1 MVYATSAE
9 DISAAILFS
18 RAHSIDVAVYGGGHS
33 SNGSS
38 STNGGLVFD
47 LRKMR
52 KVTVDPER
60 QTVLAQGG
68 TIWEDIDIAAAEF
81 GLAVVGGTVNHT
93 GVGGLTLGGGYGW
106 LTGRHGLTIDSLLE
120 VTMVLADG
128 SIKKASA
135 CENSDLF
142 WAVRG
147 AGQSFG
153 VVVELTFQAH
163 EQKSPVWAGSLY
175 FPAKSKLE
183 AVVEFANHLMEVTD
197 GNSAMGIV
205 LNWPPF
211 MPELTAV
218 AVVFYNGSKDEA
230 TKLFA
235 PLLEL
240 NPVKDTTAERPYSE
254 VNSLLNKGTEH
265 GSRRTAKGACY
276 VTPLGP
282 TFVRSLLEELEQLYH
297 EIPDAKKSTIVF
309 EFYDTEQSSKIAPTA
324 TAFANRGQH
333 QNAMASPGWTDPA
346 NDEACCSW
354 AGKVAQRFAEELERV
369 KKERGNPAS
378 MDKIT
383 EYGNYGGEQGENPD
397 MAMATYI

>member
-1 MVYATSAE
+1 M
-9 DISAAILFS
+9 
-18 RAHSIDVAVYGGGHS
+18 DVAVHGGGHS

-38 STNGGLVFD
+38 STNGGLVID

-52 KVTVDPER
+52 KVTVEPEK

-68 TIWEDIDIAAAEF
+68 TIWADIDTATAEF

-120 VTMVLADG
+120 VTIVLADG

-135 CENSDLF
+135 YENSDLF

-153 VVVELTFQAH
+153 VVVEFMFQAH
-163 EQKSPVWAGSLY
+163 EQKNAVWAGSLY

-183 AVVEFANHLMEVTD
+183 AVVEFANHLVEVTD

-211 MPELTAV
+211 MSELTAV
-218 AVVFYNGSKDEA
+218 AVVFHNGSKEEA

-235 PLLEL
+235 PLLDL
-240 NPVKDTTAERPYSE
+240 NPDKDTTAERPYSE

-265 GSRRTAKGACY
+265 GKRRTAKGACY
-276 VTPLGP
+276 VTPLCP
-282 TFVRSLLEELEQLYH
+282 TFVRSLVEELAQLYQ
-297 EIPDAKKSTIVF
+297 EIPDATASAIVF
-309 EFYDTEQSSKIAPTA
+309 EFYGTKQSSEIAPTA

-346 NDEACCSW
+346 NDKGCYSW
-354 AGKVAQRFAEELERV
+354 AGKVAQRFADELERV
-369 KKERGNPAS
+369 KKERGKPAS
-378 MDKIT
+378 MDRIT
-383 EYGNYGGEQGENPD
+383 EYGNYDGEQ
-397 MAMATYI
+397 